1 MLSRVTL
8 TIWAALAWI
17 TVAIPTWQASS
28 GKDLVQLLEKRA
40 AKPSLS
46 LNFTI
51 SSSASISYPGSPS
64 WEADT
69 YRWSDWNPPLFG
81 VAFLPATEQDVKT
94 GLQYLAE
101 HNITFLATSGGHGST
116 ITLASVHDGV
126 AINLTNFRNVTFNG
140 AEQTIS
146 VGAGAHFHDIWT
158 TAYAAGRELP
168 LSSACVGVGGTTVGG
183 GHGWLQ
189 GKYGLVIDAIVS
201 MRVALWNGTI
211 INASATENSDLFWAM
226 RGAGH
231 NFGILLEFTLKTW
244 PQTNGGR
251 VYNADMAF
259 TDQSL
264 EGVVRVLNDIIPTQ
278 PAELGM
284 DFVMFTNATT
294 NSTQLFI
301 GLAYFGDSAE
311 GEKFTARFASS
322 TETAI
327 ERTFL
332 NETMVRW
339 DQFSDVAVGG
349 FIDVACGSES
359 SSEIDADQLKVNV
372 YTANAKL
379 FDIPLTR
386 EVYSAYVDFVR
397 DNPLAARSTVLYEI
411 FAQQAMRAQNASE
424 TAYPNRN
431 HADILVLFQGIFTD
445 SNVSAAVDEWGK
457 KWRDQTTQHSGFP
470 KQHVYVNYA
479 HGDEPLQSMY
489 GYEPWRLERLRNL
502 KAKYDPRGLFN
513 HFNSVLGAVA

>member
-1 MLSRVTL
+1 M
-8 TIWAALAWI
+8 
-17 TVAIPTWQASS
+17 
-28 GKDLVQLLEKRA
+28 
-40 AKPSLS
+40 
-46 LNFTI
+46 
-51 SSSASISYPGSPS
+51 
-64 WEADT
+64 
-69 YRWSDWNPPLFG
+69 
-81 VAFLPATEQDVKT
+81 
-94 GLQYLAE
+94 
-101 HNITFLATSGGHGST
+101 TFLATYGGHGST
-116 ITLASVHDGV
+116 ITLASVHDGI
-126 AINLTNFRNVTFNG
+126 AINLTNFRNVTFNS

-146 VGAGAHFHDIWT
+146 VGAGAHFRDVWT
-158 TAYAAGRELP
+158 AAYAAGRELP
-168 LSSACVGVGGTTVGG
+168 LSSACVSVGGATLGG

-189 GKYGLVIDAIVS
+189 GKYGLVIDVIVS

-264 EGVVRVLNDIIPTQ
+264 EGVLRMLNDIIPTQ

-294 NSTQLFI
+294 NSTQLFL
-301 GLAYFGDSAE
+301 GLAYFA
-311 GEKFTARFASS
+311 
-322 TETAI
+322 
-327 ERTFL
+327 
-332 NETMVRW
+332 RW

-359 SSEIDADQLKVNV
+359 SSEIDADKLKVNV

-386 EVYSAYVDFVR
+386 EVYSAYVDFDR

-411 FAQQAMRAQNASE
+411 FAQQALKAQNASE
-424 TAYPNRN
+424 TAYPNRH
-431 HADILVLFQGIFTD
+431 HADILILLQGIFTD
-445 SNVSAAVDEWGK
+445 SNVAAAVDEWGK
-457 KWRDQTTQHSGFP
+457 EWRDQITQHSGFP
-470 KQHVYVNYA
+470 EQHVYVNYA
-479 HGDEPLQSMY
+479 HGDELLQSMY

-513 HFNSVLGAVA
+513 HFNSVLGAGA